1 MESGCLVVGNYLFV
15 RPGHVELETTY
26 RTPHIVQRRDG
37 EVGEWVYRLE
47 FRKQPGRDD
56 DGLTVRVTIPDGARL
71 TGSSNG
77 GVTSGSAVTFSTTT
91 LTDQLFEVTFAA
103 P

>member
-15 RPGHVELETTY
+15 RPGQVELETTY
-26 RTPHIVQRRDG
+26 HTPQIVQRRDG
-37 EVGEWVYRLE
+37 AGGEWVYRLE
-47 FRKQPGRDD
+47 FRKQPGRDH

-71 TGSSNG
+71 TGSSEG
-77 GVTSGSAVTFSTTT
+77 GVAIGSVVSFSTTT